1 MSVSNSSKSKRAW
14 GVLAQAWASS
24 PAETNE
30 PSEGRAEAGKLTL
43 LWLKAEKLFVQP
55 IVYRAERGAL
65 LKRYKDFPKYLT
77 RSVFINLGKL

>member
-1 MSVSNSSKSKRAW
+1 
-14 GVLAQAWASS
+14 VLAQAWATS
-24 PAETNE
+24 PAEPNE

-65 LKRYKDFPKYLT
+65 LKRYTGFQK
-77 RSVFINLGKL
+77 G

>member
-1 MSVSNSSKSKRAW
+1 
-14 GVLAQAWASS
+14 VLAQAWATI
-24 PAETNE
+24 PAEPNE

-65 LKRYKDFPKYLT
+65 LKRYTGFQK
-77 RSVFINLGKL
+77 G